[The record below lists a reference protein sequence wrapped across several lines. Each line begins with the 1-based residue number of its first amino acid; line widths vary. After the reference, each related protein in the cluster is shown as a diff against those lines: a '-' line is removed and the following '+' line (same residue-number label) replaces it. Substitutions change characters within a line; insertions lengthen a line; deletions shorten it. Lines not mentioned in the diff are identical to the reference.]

1 MAQTWEDLVFAH
13 WPLPIE
19 LLRRVVPAVIPLDT
33 FDGQAW
39 LGVTPFKVGV
49 IRPRGFPHIPRVSEF
64 NEINVRT
71 YTTIDGK
78 PGIWFLSLDASSRL
92 AVIAAR
98 RTYRLPYFH
107 AAIAL
112 RRHGSAIDF
121 STHRTSLDGPPAE
134 LTARYQPTGPVRI
147 AAPGTLEHF
156 LSERYC
162 LYNLDQH
169 QHIYRAD
176 IHHPPWP
183 LQPATAKLD
192 RNSMGAPYGIQLT
205 TDPLLHF
212 ARRQDV
218 IFWMPRRL
226 NPDR

>member
-1 MAQTWEDLVFAH
+1 M
-13 WPLPIE
+13 
-19 LLRRVVPAVIPLDT
+19 
-33 FDGQAW
+33 
-39 LGVTPFKVGV
+39 
-49 IRPRGFPHIPRVSEF
+49 
-64 NEINVRT
+64 
-71 YTTIDGK
+71 
-78 PGIWFLSLDASSRL
+78 DASSRL

-112 RRHGSAIDF
+112 RRHGSPIDF

-134 LTARYQPTGPVRI
+134 LTARYSTDRPVRI

-162 LYNLDQH
+162 LYSLDQH

-218 IFWMPRRL
+218 IFGCPGA
-226 NPDR
+226 

>member
-1 MAQTWEDLVFAH
+1 MFAH
-13 WPLPIE
+13 WPVSIE

-39 LGVTPFKVGV
+39 LGVTPFRVGV
-49 IRPRGFPHIPRVSEF
+49 IRPRGLPHIPRVSEF

-71 YTTIDGK
+71 YTTIEGK

-92 AVIAAR
+92 AVTAAR
-98 RTYRLPYFH
+98 RAYRLPYFH

-112 RRHGSAIDF
+112 RRRGETIHF
-121 STHRTSLDGPPAE
+121 SSRRTSRDGPPAG
-134 LTARYQPTGPVRI
+134 LTALYQPTGPVRF

-156 LSERYC
+156 LTERYC
-162 LYNLDQH
+162 LYTLDQH
-169 QHIYRAD
+169 QHIHRAE

-183 LQPATAKLD
+183 LQPATAKLEH
-192 RNSMGAPYGIQLT
+192 NTMGAPYGIQPT
-205 TDPLLHF
+205 ASPLLHF

-218 IFWMPRRL
+218 IFWMLRRL
-226 NPDR
+226 DRDR